1 MDNLIQNVEVN
12 GTDYSDSARGAY
24 DGRFKLGLVAN
35 GGKPV
40 RVTII
45 PDVNGQ
51 FSNTGLDA
59 EGNTLTV
66 DVKGNALPATIRTAV
81 ELARH
86 KASELKVPFM
96 KADGTTPSGVTKG
109 GVYTNSRYAGK
120 EANLQ
125 MFAWHSRGSTHSSPK
140 LYICMQLPKGV
151 GNTSV
156 KNVVTD
162 ITF

>member
-1 MDNLIQNVEVN
+1 MENLIQNVEVN

-24 DGRFKLGLVAN
+24 NGRFKLGLIAN
-35 GGKPV
+35 GGKPI
-40 RVTII
+40 RVTIL
-45 PDVNGQ
+45 PDVYGQ

-59 EGNTLTV
+59 EGNALTV
-66 DVKGNALPATIRTAV
+66 DVKGKALPATIRTAV

-96 KADGTTPSGVTKG
+96 KADGPSKSGVTKG
-109 GVYTNSRYAGK
+109 GVFTHSRYAGK
-120 EANLQ
+120 EAELQ
-125 MFAWHSRGSTHSSPK
+125 MFAWHSIGSKHSAPK

-156 KNVVTD
+156 KNTVTD